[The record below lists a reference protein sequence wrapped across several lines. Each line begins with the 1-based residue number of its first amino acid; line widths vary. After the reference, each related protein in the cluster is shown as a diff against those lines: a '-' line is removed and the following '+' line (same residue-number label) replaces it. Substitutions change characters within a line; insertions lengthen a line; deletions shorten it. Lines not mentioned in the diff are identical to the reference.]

1 MSGELGDGAKRVQA
15 ALAGFGLGFEVIEF
29 EQSTGTSAQAA
40 AAIGCE
46 IAQIAKSIVFR
57 IKSQDRPLM
66 VVASGANRIDEK
78 KIRDVIG
85 EKPGKADADFVR
97 ARTGYVIGG
106 VPPLGH
112 AETIETLI
120 DEDLFRYRE
129 IWAAAGTPR
138 AVFRLTPDQ
147 LLKITGGR
155 TVSVA

>member
-1 MSGELGDGAKRVQA
+1 MSAELSGSAAKVQA
-15 ALAGFGLGFEVIEF
+15 ALAGFGLGFEVVEF
-29 EQSTGTSAQAA
+29 DQSTRTAAEAA

-46 IAQIAKSIVFR
+46 TAQIAKSILFR

-78 KIRDVIG
+78 KVRDLIG

-106 VPPLGH
+106 VPPVGH
-112 AETIETLI
+112 TERIETLV
-120 DEDLFRYRE
+120 DEDLFRFGE

-138 AVFRLTPDQ
+138 AVFRLTPEQ
-147 LLKITGGR
+147 LLRITGGR
-155 TVSVA
+155 RATVA